1 MIFLRPDFLYGL
13 FALAIPVIIHLFN
26 FRRHKKIYFS
36 DISRLKNITTHTRKQ
51 QKLKHIVVL
60 LLRLITVA
68 LVVLAL
74 AGPEI
79 KKNSKSNISESNTA
93 AIYVDNSYSML
104 AEGRN
109 GRLFESARKDALQLV
124 KNSPTN
130 TSFILL
136 SNSSSGQLNIVLN
149 KKVTISELEK
159 LNISTDSKKLSQIIS
174 SRNRILKN
182 SKLSS
187 SKTYLFSDFQ
197 ANSSNI
203 DNLPEDS
210 TSNYIFIPYHHLQN
224 KNIYIDSCSFTS
236 PYVMKN
242 SSIGLT
248 VWIKNDS
255 ETDYKKVPLKL
266 TINNQ
271 QKAVAGIDIK
281 AGSTKQIVVNFT
293 ISEPGWQL
301 GVVEIEDFPITFDDK
316 LFFSFEV
323 KRTTDILIIGS
334 NTNNEYLK
342 LFYESDDIFSVSEMN
357 YKNIDF
363 EVFKEY
369 NLIIFNSIPN
379 ISSGL
384 VSKVK
389 QFISDGGNLLF
400 IPSDSKNLKSNS
412 FFLDEINA
420 GNIVSYDTVTTRVTR
435 LKLSNNLFSEPINKV
450 PRNANLPIVK
460 SHFKYSFPISSKV
473 ETLVSLLSGDDFL
486 SKKSIGSGQLYILST
501 GLEKSYGNFSS
512 HLLFVPIMHG
522 IASKSGAKHFLY
534 YTLGEDDNINL
545 SINESNISESP
556 LQLLSTSTKHS
567 LIPGQKLLNG
577 KLNLSLSNLTLQGGF
592 YNVVSADSIITVLAF
607 NHNRLE
613 SDMSFYNVDE
623 INELCNKSKLT
634 NYQIINSSDSDYKE
648 IINALQKESD
658 FWKLFI
664 IFALLVI
671 FAEILVLRFWK

>member
-60 LLRLITVA
+60 LLRLIAVA
-68 LVVLAL
+68 LIVLAL

-79 KKNSKSNISESNTA
+79 KKNNKSNISESNTA

-136 SNSSSGQLNIVLN
+136 SNSSSGQLNRVLN

-174 SRNRILKN
+174 SRDRILKN

-435 LKLSNNLFSEPINKV
+435 LKLSNNLFSESINKV
-450 PRNANLPIVK
+450 PRNANLPTVK

-501 GLEKSYGNFSS
+501 GLDKSYGNFSS

-556 LQLLSTSTKHS
+556 LQLVSTSTKHS
-567 LIPGQKLLNG
+567 LIPGQKLING

-634 NYQIINSSDSDYKE
+634 NYQIINASDSDYKE